1 MSTTGKEP
9 LHMSLLK
16 CPKCGEMFSDSYKTC
31 PFCQEDEEF
40 YSGKKPRNPGRRVE
54 RHKSPSILGPAMV
67 LIVLLLVGFLTV
79 TFLGDTVKS
88 WFDRPAQEQPVDPD
102 DKDPVDETP
111 VALTLSQTSAT
122 LEVGGTASLTA
133 TGAENVTWTSSDEAV
148 ATVDAAG
155 KVTAVAAGTAT
166 ITATAQGATSAA
178 CEITVKAPAKNLKI
192 VSLDTGSLFPDEFQL
207 PVGSTNHLA
216 VDGTDSTVTWAIT
229 DGAEYASIDQNGVV
243 KGLKAGVATLSAT
256 VDGQTLT
263 YKVRVS

>member
-1 MSTTGKEP
+1 
-9 LHMSLLK
+9 MSLLK

-192 VSLDTGSLFPDEFQL
+192 VFEYGG
-207 PVGSTNHLA
+207 PVSEGECSINVGETIDLK
-216 VDGTDSTVTWAIT
+216 VDGTDSQPTWKVTN
-229 DGAEYASIDQNGVV
+229 GAEYINITQDGVITG
-243 KGLKAGVATLSAT
+243 KKSGVATLSIE

-263 YKVRVS
+263 YKVRVR

>member
-1 MSTTGKEP
+1 
-9 LHMSLLK
+9 MSLLK

-54 RHKSPSILGPAMV
+54 RQKSPSILGPAMV

-133 TGAENVTWTSSDEAV
+133 TGAENVTWTSSNESV
-148 ATVDAAG
+148 ATVDASG

-178 CEITVKAPAKNLKI
+178 CEITVKAPAKELHVLSQYGPLYNPDKEF
-192 VSLDTGSLFPDEFQL
+192 SLAA
-207 PVGSTNHLA
+207 GSTLELH
-216 VDGTDSTVTWAIT
+216 VDGTDSQPTWTIT
-229 DGAEYASIDQNGVV
+229 DGTEYASVDQNGVV
-243 KGLKAGVATLSAT
+243 KGIKAGRATLKVE
-256 VDGQTLT
+256 VDGTT
-263 YKVRVS
+263 FNIRVNVN

>member
-1 MSTTGKEP
+1 
-9 LHMSLLK
+9 MSLLK

-40 YSGKKPRNPGRRVE
+40 YSGKKPKNPGRRVE

-79 TFLGDTVKS
+79 TFLGDTVRS

-102 DKDPVDETP
+102 DKEPDDKEPDDKNPVT
-111 VALTLSQTSAT
+111 LTLSQSAVT

-155 KVTAVAAGTAT
+155 KVTAVASGTAT
-166 ITATAQGATSAA
+166 ITAAAEGATSAA
-178 CEITVKAPAKNLKI
+178 CEITVKAPAPAKDLKI
-192 VSLDTGSLFPDEFQL
+192 VDENGVDLYPGEFSLG
-207 PVGSTNHLA
+207 VGKTIDLK

-229 DGAEYASIDQNGVV
+229 NGPEYASIDQDGVV